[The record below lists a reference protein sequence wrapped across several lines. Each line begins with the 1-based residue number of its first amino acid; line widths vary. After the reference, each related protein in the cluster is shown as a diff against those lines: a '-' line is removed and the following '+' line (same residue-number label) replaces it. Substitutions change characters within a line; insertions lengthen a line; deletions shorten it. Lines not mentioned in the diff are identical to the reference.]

1 MKINSNIFFNKK
13 ILIYGLG
20 RSGLSTFKFLKNKND
35 VFLYDDLK
43 KYSKKFLSYRSVI
56 KTNFDHI
63 IISPGIDLNKCYLSK
78 FLKKNRNKVFSD
90 LDVFYSYFKNQVLH
104 YLFQMDQVLCF
115 LRI

>member
-20 RSGLSTFKFLKNKND
+20 RSGLSTFKFLKNKNN

-43 KYSKKFLSYRSVI
+43 NNLKNFLSYKTVI

-63 IISPGIDLNKCYLSK
+63 IIS
-78 FLKKNRNKVFSD
+78 
-90 LDVFYSYFKNQVLH
+90 
-104 YLFQMDQVLCF
+104 
-115 LRI
+115 